1 MYGLPEN
8 CIINKPLYKKAVFE
22 KFNLKSAERDRFDAD
37 ISKIAIVA
45 YVSPSKI
52 PALHE
57 GQEVTDISK
66 IAIVAYVSPSKI
78 PALHEGQEV
87 KEFYV
92 LQIQLKHR
100 DYDSKNILMLNK
112 LIPQKMVFAL
122 EFDDNI
128 QLCIF
133 HTRLQQSEWVHASD
147 AIIPIK
153 GLSLDDVWNNIVAE
167 IGGLSNDAEETL
179 EQQIIG
185 REEREK
191 LLKQIEV
198 LEKRCRLE
206 KQTRKKYE
214 LHQQLL
220 KLKEKLKYE

>member
-1 MYGLPEN
+1 M
-8 CIINKPLYKKAVFE
+8 
-22 KFNLKSAERDRFDAD
+22 
-37 ISKIAIVA
+37 A

-57 GQEVTDISK
+57 GQEVI
-66 IAIVAYVSPSKI
+66 
-78 PALHEGQEV
+78 
-87 KEFYV
+87 EFYV
-92 LQIQLKHR
+92 LQIQLKHK
-100 DYDSKNILMLNK
+100 DYDPKIILMLNK
-112 LIPQKMVFAL
+112 LIPQKLVFAL
-122 EFDDNI
+122 EYDDNI
-128 QLCIF
+128 QFCIF

-147 AIIPIK
+147 ATIPIK

-179 EQQIIG
+179 EQQIIE

-191 LLKQIEV
+191 LLKQIDA

-214 LHQQLL
+214 LYQQLL
-220 KLKEKLKYE
+220 KLKEELKYE

>member
-22 KFNLKSAERDRFDAD
+22 KFNLKSAERDRFDA
-37 ISKIAIVA
+37 
-45 YVSPSKI
+45 
-52 PALHE
+52 
-57 GQEVTDISK
+57 DISK

>member
-1 MYGLPEN
+1 MFGLPDN

-37 ISKIAIVA
+37 ISKMAIVA

-57 GQEVTDISK
+57 GQK
-66 IAIVAYVSPSKI
+66 
-78 PALHEGQEV
+78 V

-92 LQIQLKHR
+92 LQIQLKHK
-100 DYDSKNILMLNK
+100 DYDFKNILMLNK
-112 LIPQKMVFAL
+112 LIPQKLVFAL
-122 EFDDNI
+122 EYDDNI
-128 QLCIF
+128 QFCIF
-133 HTRLQQSEWVHASD
+133 HTRLQQSEWLNALDAS
-147 AIIPIK
+147 IPIK

-167 IGGLSNDAEETL
+167 IGGLSNDKEETL
-179 EQQIIG
+179 EQQIID

-191 LLKQIEV
+191 LLKQIEA

-220 KLKEKLKYE
+220 KLKEGLNGTK